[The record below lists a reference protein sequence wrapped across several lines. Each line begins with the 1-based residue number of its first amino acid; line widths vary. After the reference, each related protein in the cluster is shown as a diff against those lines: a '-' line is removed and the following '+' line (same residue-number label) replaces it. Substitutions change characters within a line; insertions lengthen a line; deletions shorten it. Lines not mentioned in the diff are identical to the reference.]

1 MKTRK
6 SLAQLQEQYNRL
18 WQLNK
23 GKHDKQVNAAFAHVR
38 AQMCKF
44 LKIEPNR
51 GWYTANPLY
60 HQMFWCEIPKANYIT
75 L

>member
-23 GKHDKQVNAAFAHVR
+23 GKRDKQVNAAFAHVR
-38 AQMCKF
+38 AQMCES
-44 LKIEPNR
+44 LKIRANR

-60 HQMFWCEIPKANYIT
+60 HQMFWCEIPKVDYIT
-75 L
+75 I

>member
-6 SLAQLQEQYNRL
+6 SLAQLQEQYNHL

-23 GKHDKQVNAAFAHVR
+23 GRHDKQVNAAFSHVME
-38 AQMCKF
+38 QMCKF
-44 LKIEPNR
+44 LKIKPNR
-51 GWYTANPLY
+51 GDYTANRLY
-60 HQMFWCEIPKANYIT
+60 HQMFWCEILKANYIT